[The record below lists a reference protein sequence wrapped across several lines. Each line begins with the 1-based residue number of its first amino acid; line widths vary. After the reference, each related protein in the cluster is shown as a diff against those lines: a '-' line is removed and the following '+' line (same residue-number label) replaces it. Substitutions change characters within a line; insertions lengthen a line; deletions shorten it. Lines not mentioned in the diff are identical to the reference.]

1 MPSEDPKMLEFNQY
15 QRSEKAPFII
25 YVDLECLMIH

>member
-1 MPSEDPKMLEFNQY
+1 MPSEDPKMLEFYQY